1 MTPTP
6 DESFADRLGSL
17 VAREVNV
24 AKNDPD
30 HMAVVIERLAAAL
43 GFTAALAAKGD
54 PKTIDTL
61 LAGAEAYAHAEAVDK
76 APVAAL
82 MDLMKQGRR
91 P

>member
-1 MTPTP
+1 MTPTNN
-6 DESFADRLGSL
+6 SFADRLASM
-17 VAREVNV
+17 VAKEAHA

-76 APVAAL
+76 APLAAL
-82 MDLMKQGRR
+82 MEIMKQGGR